1 MAGPAED
8 LLWEPPLKG
17 IVLTGAVRDST
28 LNRVENVSLF
38 YNDVVGVWNDL
49 TAIPNLEDNAV
60 DNVVD
65 FSLTP

>member
-1 MAGPAED
+1 MAGPPED

-17 IVLTGAVRDST
+17 IALTGALRDST

-38 YNDVVGVWNDL
+38 YKDVAGVWNDL
-49 TAIPNLEDNAV
+49 TVIPNLEDSAV